1 MGALS
6 AHPASGHCHDHLSPR
21 VLGFSKV
28 VLSFPSS
35 LLRPDPPVSTAPT
48 DFPGT
53 LVIRQVCAR
62 RPGLG
67 CPRDL
72 PCFGSK
78 LLPAPSGFPQQNS
91 ASAPLSPPT
100 PASVGDLLT
109 TLQRSRD
116 GTARKIA
123 CPPGLVRL
131 GVILQPP
138 RTYTPELARGRSP
151 KPRVGYDYTILLGKD
166 DDRTCTGWSTA
177 VTGCAFCRKFSL
189 EAIC

>member
-1 MGALS
+1 MYTGYT
-6 AHPASGHCHDHLSPR
+6 SGLCPPTWSGL
-21 VLGFSKV
+21 
-28 VLSFPSS
+28 PSRPS
-35 LLRPDPPVSTAPT
+35 LLWVNAPSLRAIAPT
-48 DFPGT
+48 PRGGT
-53 LVIRQVCAR
+53 AR
-62 RPGLG
+62 PQ
-67 CPRDL
+67 
-72 PCFGSK
+72 

-100 PASVGDLLT
+100 PASVGDLLA

-151 KPRVGYDYTILLGKD
+151 KPRVGMTTPSFWG
-166 DDRTCTGWSTA
+166 RMMTGLA
-177 VTGCAFCRKFSL
+177 PAGALPLQAARFVANFGRVPVACG
-189 EAIC
+189 